1 MKNLNQ
7 ILKTFVEESEING
20 WEVVNLLNTTN
31 VTESE
36 YIDFIIKVEEIDDYT
51 AFTVNELVLENV
63 ERLKN
68 VADEYYKNYLETE
81 EFDVDDINEDL
92 YEEFDDEEEEKNMYP
107 EISEMLKELKSLV
120 NVDEYLEEEEDM
132 KELDNKYNELKRM
145 AVTVYDRETE
155 LIDTINCNIIEVPL
169 LDLKA
174 IINNRFKIEDIIINP
189 SMESI
194 EEIIIKTKVTLND
207 EFNSVLRNEI
217 TLGQLIEEGMAVCVD
232 YKTNELEL
240 SPIEFRGLITEASD
254 VEVQLVVFNAT
265 LSEC

>member
-7 ILKTFVEESEING
+7 ILKTFVEDFEING

-36 YIDFIIKVEEIDDYT
+36 YIDFIIKVEEIDDYI
-51 AFTVNELVLENV
+51 AFTINELVLENV
-63 ERLKN
+63 ERLKI
-68 VADEYYKNYLETE
+68 VADEYCKNYLETE

-107 EISEMLKELKSLV
+107 EISEVVKELKSLV
-120 NVDEYLEEEEDM
+120 NECLEEEEDM
-132 KELDNKYNELKRM
+132 EELDNKFNELKRIT
-145 AVTVYDRETE
+145 VTVYEAE
-155 LIDTINCNIIEVPL
+155 AQLIDTVNCNIIEVPI

-207 EFNSVLRNEI
+207 EFNSVLRNELS
-217 TLGQLIEEGMAVCVD
+217 LGQLIEEGMAVCVD
-232 YKTNELEL
+232 YKTTELEL
-240 SPIEFRGLITEASD
+240 SPIEFRGLVTEASD

-265 LSEC
+265 LTEC